1 MDSVVDKTRD
11 NLERWCSTSGINF
24 QSPEA
29 ERFYKERARR
39 IADVVQL
46 KIPDRVP
53 VVPSF
58 GSFPVFYHG
67 YTGEEGMFDP
77 IKTCQAFKNALL
89 DFMPDVCV
97 APGFANG
104 PFYEAIDYRPLL
116 LPGRGVPAN
125 AGFQFVEAEY
135 ITAEDFYDHFLDDP
149 SDFMLRVFLPRVSGV
164 MQPLKQLR
172 PLHECFSYYLGIGP
186 NVARLPL
193 PDIESALEKLKE
205 AGKIAVELNR
215 PIESFENF
223 ALSMGFPIF
232 HGGGTAAPYD
242 VIGDFI
248 RGTRGVMLDMYRR
261 PDKLLAAM
269 NKMVPYLIDMGLQAK
284 DRRGCFVGIPL
295 HKHSEGFMSQEQFRT
310 FFWPSLKKVMLGL
323 IEEGLVP
330 VPFFEGET
338 TARLEVIRDIPPGKA
353 IYHFQ
358 NVNLYKARDALAGVV
373 CFEGNV
379 PASLLCTGTPEQVEL
394 YVKDLIDIFGR
405 NCGLILNSGS
415 VMDTARYDNVKA
427 MFEFAR
433 KYGVYN

>member
-1 MDSVVDKTRD
+1 
-11 NLERWCSTSGINF
+11 
-24 QSPEA
+24 
-29 ERFYKERARR
+29 
-39 IADVVQL
+39 
-46 KIPDRVP
+46 
-53 VVPSF
+53 
-58 GSFPVFYHG
+58 
-67 YTGEEGMFDP
+67 
-77 IKTCQAFKNALL
+77 
-89 DFMPDVCV
+89 
-97 APGFANG
+97 
-104 PFYEAIDYRPLL
+104 
-116 LPGRGVPAN
+116 
-125 AGFQFVEAEY
+125 
-135 ITAEDFYDHFLDDP
+135 
-149 SDFMLRVFLPRVSGV
+149 MLRVFLPRVSGV

-284 DRRGCFVGIPL
+284 DRRSCFVGIPL
-295 HKHSEGFMSQEQFRT
+295 HKHSEGFMSQEQFKN

-338 TARLEVIRDIPPGKA
+338 TSRLEVIRDIPPGKA

-373 CFEGNV
+373 CFQGNV

-405 NCGLILNSGS
+405 SGGLILNSGS
-415 VMDTARYDNVKA
+415 VMDTARYENVKA
-427 MFEFAR
+427 MFETTR
-433 KYGVYN
+433 KYGVYK